1 MTLITISASKAPE
14 TVPTVQ
20 LSAMQSWHV
29 VDSVRTRR
37 ATIVDETQIVSEKSG
52 SLPFRQDETNLFR
65 ALVLMAFLVWDPY
78 AKPQGSDLARFQGVE
93 EYARVNPAPAEE
105 FQENEEVLN
114 WDAAIA
120 IPPAKK
126 SGTVRVTL
134 VMAKRTETTPSDW
147 PGVEEG

>member
-1 MTLITISASKAPE
+1 MTLINISASKAPE

-20 LSAMQSWHV
+20 LSPRQSWHI
-29 VDSVRTRR
+29 VDSVQTRR
-37 ATIVDETQIVSEKSG
+37 ATIIDKAEILNVKSG

-78 AKPQGSDLARFQGVE
+78 AKPEGGDLARFQGVDVC
-93 EYARVNPAPAEE
+93 ARANPVSASEL
-105 FQENEEVLN
+105 QESEEVLN

-126 SGTVRVTL
+126 SGTLRVTL
-134 VMAKRTETTPSDW
+134 VMAKRTETTIFDGPDI
-147 PGVEEG
+147 E